1 MPEGNRGMDDYLAG
15 LLFLALAVLAFTLI
29 ELKSRHCR
37 ALQREADQ
45 AKVAVRQIQEELRAK
60 EIEIDRLKRRSMA
73 LLKWKGRAE
82 ELDSAIREIRNT
94 TENLSA
100 QRLKYLEEYVSGLDG
115 GDRSFLFV
123 RTSPDRGIYSFED
136 RLRLMLEEAEFE
148 IVIVSPWIKRPMWD
162 RIKKPFRGFVQ
173 RGGRLRVF
181 IRGCDS
187 DYSSGFCD
195 DISAEIGDL
204 GGEMVALKQLHA
216 KLYLVDRRQAIISS
230 ANLTRGGA
238 ENNYEAG
245 IWLNDPVIVSDI
257 IAFVE
262 ELYAQRS

>member
-1 MPEGNRGMDDYLAG
+1 MDDYLAG

-37 ALQREADQ
+37 ALQSEADR
-45 AKVAVRQIQEELRAK
+45 AKFAARNIQEELRAK
-60 EIEIDRLKRRSMA
+60 ESEIDRLKRRSMA
-73 LLKWKGRAE
+73 LLKWKGRAQ
-82 ELDSAIREIRNT
+82 ELDLALRQTRDS

-100 QRLKYLEEYVSGLDG
+100 QRLKYLEEYVSGPARG
-115 GDRSFLFV
+115 ERSLLFLE
-123 RTSPDRGIYSFED
+123 TSPERGICSFED
-136 RLRLMLEEAEFE
+136 RLRRMLEEAEFE
-148 IVIVSPWIKRPMWD
+148 IVIVSPWIKRSVWD

-181 IRGCDS
+181 IRGCDG
-187 DYSSGFCD
+187 DYSSGLCD
-195 DISAEIGDL
+195 DISAEIQDL
-204 GGEMVALKQLHA
+204 GGELVTLKQLHA
-216 KLYLVDRRQAIISS
+216 KLYLVDRKQAIISS

-262 ELYAQRS
+262 ELCAQGS